1 VSAGIW
7 SQGFSEV
14 CGIRLQISDFRF
26 QISDFSQVF
35 SMKFLD
41 PLDTLSD
48 PTLVNAQTGTVIASS
63 VEVART
69 SAARRQGLLGRE
81 GLPAGSA
88 LVITRCNAI
97 HTMGM
102 QFAIDVAFVDADGCV
117 RKIVHRLRPRRIAIA
132 PRASTVIELAA
143 GQLDPGCLSVGDR
156 VYLAPR
162 SGAVPVAG
170 TAEVS
175 ERGPSARQ
183 MTAASVMA
191 RLG

>member
-1 VSAGIW
+1 
-7 SQGFSEV
+7 
-14 CGIRLQISDFRF
+14 
-26 QISDFSQVF
+26 
-35 SMKFLD
+35 MKFLD
-41 PLDTLSD
+41 PLETLSD

-69 SAARRQGLLGRE
+69 SETRRRGLLGRE
-81 GLPAGSA
+81 GLPTGSA

-102 QFAIDVAFVDADGCV
+102 QFAIDVAFVDADGRV

-132 PRASTVIELAA
+132 PRAWAVIELAA
-143 GQLDPGCLSVGDR
+143 GQLGPDCLNVGDR

-162 SGAVPVAG
+162 SSDVPGAG

-175 ERGPSARQ
+175 ERRPSTRLL
-183 MTAASVMA
+183 TAASVVA
-191 RLG
+191 RFG